1 LLCLFEKEAGGAEGE
16 SPQFPQNSLILLGG
30 GLVTETA
37 QVKVAAE
44 AHIYVVAH
52 QVKALARQMGFNE
65 ADQTRLETV
74 TSELA
79 RNIVLYAGEGAIKV
93 QVVTK
98 GKQRGLKIQALD
110 HGPGISDIEQAMED
124 GYTTS
129 GGLGSGL
136 GGTRRMMDE
145 FHIESA
151 PGWGTRV
158 TAIKWLK
165 ER

>member
-1 LLCLFEKEAGGAEGE
+1 M
-16 SPQFPQNSLILLGG
+16 
-30 GLVTETA
+30 TETV

-44 AHIYVVAH
+44 AHVYVAAH
-52 QVKALARQMGFNE
+52 QLKALARKMGFNE
-65 ADQTRLETV
+65 ADQIRIETV

-79 RNIVLYAGEGAIKV
+79 RNIFLYAGEGAIKV

-98 GKQRGLKIQALD
+98 GKRRGLKIEALD
-110 HGPGISDIEQAMED
+110 HGPGIADIEQAMKD

-136 GGTRRMMDE
+136 GGAKRMMDE

-151 PGWGTRV
+151 PGWGTRI

-165 ER
+165 EQ

>member
-1 LLCLFEKEAGGAEGE
+1 M
-16 SPQFPQNSLILLGG
+16 
-30 GLVTETA
+30 TETA
-37 QVKVAAE
+37 QVRVAAE
-44 AHIYVVAH
+44 AHVYVAAH

-98 GKQRGLKIQALD
+98 GKRRGLKILALD
-110 HGPGISDIEQAMED
+110 HGPGIADIEQALKD

-136 GGTRRMMDE
+136 GGAKRMMDE
-145 FHIESA
+145 FLIESA

-165 ER
+165 GQ

>member
-1 LLCLFEKEAGGAEGE
+1 MPK
-16 SPQFPQNSLILLGG
+16 
-30 GLVTETA
+30 TA

-44 AHIYVVAH
+44 AHVYVAAH
-52 QVKALARQMGFNE
+52 HVKALARQMGFNE

-79 RNIVLYAGEGAIKV
+79 RNIVLYAGAGAIEV
-93 QVVTK
+93 QAVTE
-98 GKQRGLKIQALD
+98 GKRRGLKIQALD
-110 HGPGISDIEQAMED
+110 HGPGIADIEQAMKD

-136 GGTRRMMDE
+136 GGAKRMMDE

-151 PGWGTRV
+151 PGWGTTV

-165 ER
+165 EQ

>member
-1 LLCLFEKEAGGAEGE
+1 M
-16 SPQFPQNSLILLGG
+16 
-30 GLVTETA
+30 TETA

-44 AHIYVVAH
+44 VHVYVAAH
-52 QVKALARQMGFNE
+52 QVKTLARQMGFNE

-74 TSELA
+74 ISELA
-79 RNIVLYAGEGAIKV
+79 RNIVLYAGEGSIRV

-98 GKQRGLKIQALD
+98 DKRRGLKIQALD
-110 HGPGISDIEQAMED
+110 HGPGIADIEQAMKD

-136 GGTRRMMDE
+136 GGAKRMMDE

-151 PGWGTRV
+151 PGLGTRV

-165 ER
+165 EL

>member
-1 LLCLFEKEAGGAEGE
+1 M
-16 SPQFPQNSLILLGG
+16 I
-30 GLVTETA
+30 ETV

-44 AHIYVVAH
+44 AHVYVAAY

-79 RNIVLYAGEGAIKV
+79 RNIVLYAGEGAIEV
-93 QVVTK
+93 EVVTK
-98 GKQRGLKIQALD
+98 GKRRGLKIQALD
-110 HGPGISDIEQAMED
+110 YGPGIADIEQAMKD

-136 GGTRRMMDE
+136 GGAKRMMDE

-151 PGWGTRV
+151 PGRGTRV
-158 TAIKWLK
+158 TAIKWLNMEHETQNTK
-165 ER
+165 HGER